1 MRILIADDSP
11 LARSAIG
18 GALQGEHDFTV
29 VGEAADGYEAVAQVK
44 ALQPDLVLM
53 DLNMPRCDGLLAT
66 RLIKKIAPQTVIVIL
81 TVSDEAT
88 DLFEA
93 LRSGAQGYL
102 LKSLDPSDW
111 FAYLRGFAAGG
122 WNVPPEM
129 ARRIL
134 GELSQSGPDDRGP
147 ASPALDARLT
157 EREHTV
163 LRLVAR
169 AMTNR
174 EIAGTLLI
182 SEQTVKNH
190 LKNIMQKLHLKNR
203 VELAVYARRPRTEE
217 PN

>member
-18 GALQGEHDFTV
+18 GSLQGQPDFAV
-29 VGEAADGYEAVAQVK
+29 VGEAADGYEAVAQVQ

-66 RLIKKIAPQTVIVIL
+66 RLIKKVAPQTVIVIL

-102 LKSLDPSDW
+102 LKGMDPADW
-111 FAYLRGFAAGG
+111 FTYLRGFAKGD
-122 WNVPPEM
+122 WNVPPAM

-134 GELSQSGPDDRGP
+134 GELNQGGSDAPRAPVQPPD
-147 ASPALDARLT
+147 SRLT
-157 EREHTV
+157 DREQAV

-174 EIAGTLLI
+174 EIAQTLVI

-190 LKNIMQKLHLKNR
+190 LKNMMQKLHLKNR
-203 VELAVYARRPRTEE
+203 VDLAVFARRHRPEE
-217 PN
+217 QS